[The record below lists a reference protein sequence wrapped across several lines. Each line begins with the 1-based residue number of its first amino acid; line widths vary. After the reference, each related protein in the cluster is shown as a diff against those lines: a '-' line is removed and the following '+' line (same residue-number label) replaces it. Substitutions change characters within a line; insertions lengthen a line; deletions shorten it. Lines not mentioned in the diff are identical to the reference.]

1 MTFENMEGTKNF
13 QDRKKEE
20 RRQDVRRVGGHA
32 CPLPQTQ
39 QKKNTSTG

>member
-32 CPLPQTQ
+32 GPLPQMQ
-39 QKKNTSTG
+39 QKNTSTG